1 MIESNSSRL
10 NESFLQILNVR
21 HQTIAENIANA
32 DTPHYKKKTVVF
44 EDELRRAI
52 SSGSRDDLEIRQT
65 HSRHFGI
72 KDNNASLI
80 PYQIVRNTDTAMNN
94 NGNNVDMDLEMAN
107 LAENQLMYNYM
118 ADKVSGH
125 YTKIR
130 DMLQNLK

>member
-52 SSGSRDDLEIRQT
+52 NSGSRDDLEIRQT
-65 HSRHFGI
+65 HFRHFGI
-72 KDNNASLI
+72 KDDNASLI

-94 NGNNVDMDLEMAN
+94 NGNNVDMDLEMTN

>member
-10 NESFLQILNVR
+10 NESYLQILNVR

-94 NGNNVDMDLEMAN
+94 NGNNVEMDLEMAN

>member
-10 NESFLQILNVR
+10 NESYLQILNVR

-72 KDNNASLI
+72 KDTNASLI
-80 PYQIVRNTDTAMNN
+80 PYQIVRSTDTAMNN

>member
-1 MIESNSSRL
+1 MIESSSSRL

-21 HQTIAENIANA
+21 HQAIAENIANA
-32 DTPHYKKKTVVF
+32 DTPGYKKQTVVF
-44 EDELRRAI
+44 EEELRKAI
-52 SSGSRDDLEIRQT
+52 NGSTRDELEIRQT
-65 HSRHFGI
+65 HSRHIGI
-72 KDNNASLI
+72 KDDNAPLI
-80 PYQIVRNTDTAMNN
+80 PYKIVRNTETTMNN

-118 ADKVSGH
+118 ADRVSGH

>member
-1 MIESNSSRL
+1 M
-10 NESFLQILNVR
+10 
-21 HQTIAENIANA
+21 
-32 DTPHYKKKTVVF
+32 F

-80 PYQIVRNTDTAMNN
+80 PYQIVRSTDTAMNN

>member
-44 EDELRRAI
+44 EDELRWAI

>member
-52 SSGSRDDLEIRQT
+52 NSGSRDDLEIRQT
-65 HSRHFGI
+65 HFRHFGI
-72 KDNNASLI
+72 KDDNASLI

>member
-52 SSGSRDDLEIRQT
+52 SGSSRDDLEIRQT

>member
-44 EDELRRAI
+44 EDELRQAI
-52 SSGSRDDLEIRQT
+52 SSGSKDNLEIRQT

-80 PYQIVRNTDTAMNN
+80 PYQIVRSTDTAMNN

>member
-52 SSGSRDDLEIRQT
+52 SSSSRDDLEIRKT
-65 HSRHFGI
+65 HFRHFGI
-72 KDNNASLI
+72 KDDNASLI